1 MHTTGLKALR
11 LALIA
16 AVMFAI
22 GQEAVAQDK
31 VKVGVFPTA
40 SSLPY
45 FVAIERG
52 FFKEQNIE
60 PETIRLIGGP
70 PNIAAMISNQI
81 EAAVVL
87 VTIEAMNAN
96 LKKPGVAMY
105 IGVHSQNKTYQMEQ
119 FVVRKGY
126 AANFIKDLKGA
137 RIMSAPG
144 PANVVAA
151 KAVLAKVGLK
161 EGDYSIDQLDM
172 GQHVN
177 VMTSG
182 TFDAGYTL
190 EPQASTMRKLG
201 VARTLEA
208 GVIAKYILDDENGD
222 AFAAGCAITSG
233 LHPEPSRCLQAFCGG
248 MEKGHPLRQRR
259 SAGSAQIPC
268 QEHAHSRGRGRYR
281 ADGALLRSRRVERA
295 AQGRVSSNS
304 STSSR
309 RLALCRRE
317 WTSPDICRRLK
328 GLMIHPQFSEAAS
341 HISAAGICDAL
352 VELVNIASPTGQ
364 EAGVA
369 GYLVDRMQKAGLDT
383 EFQFVDPGRPNAV
396 GHLRGQ
402 GTGLKSSLHRPYGS
416 SYSGEEEHLA
426 GEEFKPRAVVRDGWV
441 WGLGAHN
448 MKSGLACALIAIE
461 AIVKAGIRLQ
471 GDISL
476 GAVVGEIEKTAVEG
490 GAVRNV
496 VGICVSQSPAM

>member
-1 MHTTGLKALR
+1 MPKLGLKTLGTIVVTVAGV
-11 LALIA
+11 IA
-16 AVMFAI
+16 GL
-22 GQEAVAQDK
+22 GQAAVAQDK

-81 EAAVVL
+81 EAAIVL

-126 AANFIKDLKGA
+126 PAETLKDLKGA

-161 EGDYSIDQLDM
+161 EGDYTIDQLDM
-172 GQHVN
+172 SQHVN
-177 VMTSG
+177 VMTAG

-208 GVIAKYILDDENGD
+208 GVITKYILGDENGN
-222 AFAAGCAITSG
+222 AFAAGCALTSDFIKSRPDVARRFAAVWKKAITFVNDNPQEARKY
-233 LHPEPSRCLQAFCGG
+233 LAKNTLTPEDVVDTVPMVRYFMAGELTDKHKAEFQKFIDFSTEVGTVPEKVDITKYLQA
-248 MEKGHPLRQRR
+248 
-259 SAGSAQIPC
+259 
-268 QEHAHSRGRGRYR
+268 Y
-281 ADGALLRSRRVERA
+281 
-295 AQGRVSSNS
+295 
-304 STSSR
+304 
-309 RLALCRRE
+309 
-317 WTSPDICRRLK
+317 
-328 GLMIHPQFSEAAS
+328 
-341 HISAAGICDAL
+341 
-352 VELVNIASPTGQ
+352 
-364 EAGVA
+364 
-369 GYLVDRMQKAGLDT
+369 
-383 EFQFVDPGRPNAV
+383 
-396 GHLRGQ
+396 
-402 GTGLKSSLHRPYGS
+402 
-416 SYSGEEEHLA
+416 
-426 GEEFKPRAVVRDGWV
+426 
-441 WGLGAHN
+441 
-448 MKSGLACALIAIE
+448 
-461 AIVKAGIRLQ
+461 
-471 GDISL
+471 
-476 GAVVGEIEKTAVEG
+476 
-490 GAVRNV
+490 
-496 VGICVSQSPAM
+496 

>member
-1 MHTTGLKALR
+1 MPKLLKTFGGIAVLV
-11 LALIA
+11 A
-16 AVMFAI
+16 AVMTGSGLAAI
-22 GQEAVAQDK
+22 AQDK

-81 EAAVVL
+81 EAAIVL

-126 AANFIKDLKGA
+126 SAESLKDLKGA

-161 EGDYSIDQLDM
+161 EGDYTIDQLDM
-172 GQHVN
+172 SQHVN
-177 VMTSG
+177 VMTAG

-208 GVIAKYILDDENGD
+208 GVITKYILGNENGN
-222 AFAAGCAITSG
+222 AFAAGCALTSDFIKARPDVARRFAAVWKKAITFVNENPQEARKY
-233 LHPEPSRCLQAFCGG
+233 LAKNTLTPEDVVDTVPMVRYFMAADLTPQHKAEFQKFIDFSTEVGTVPEKVDITKYLQA
-248 MEKGHPLRQRR
+248 
-259 SAGSAQIPC
+259 
-268 QEHAHSRGRGRYR
+268 Y
-281 ADGALLRSRRVERA
+281 
-295 AQGRVSSNS
+295 
-304 STSSR
+304 
-309 RLALCRRE
+309 
-317 WTSPDICRRLK
+317 
-328 GLMIHPQFSEAAS
+328 
-341 HISAAGICDAL
+341 
-352 VELVNIASPTGQ
+352 
-364 EAGVA
+364 
-369 GYLVDRMQKAGLDT
+369 
-383 EFQFVDPGRPNAV
+383 
-396 GHLRGQ
+396 
-402 GTGLKSSLHRPYGS
+402 
-416 SYSGEEEHLA
+416 
-426 GEEFKPRAVVRDGWV
+426 
-441 WGLGAHN
+441 
-448 MKSGLACALIAIE
+448 
-461 AIVKAGIRLQ
+461 
-471 GDISL
+471 
-476 GAVVGEIEKTAVEG
+476 
-490 GAVRNV
+490 
-496 VGICVSQSPAM
+496 